1 MKRTLLLIL
10 SVLLLQ
16 CICLAQEPDEEF
28 RKFANAKIPAS
39 MQNFDFFE
47 TYGTFSLR
55 QLDTKSEVISPFSF
69 KVSFYRNYKEVD
81 SLSLIFFSETEEAI
95 NSAQVKTMVIRF
107 KSATGCANYLKLLGA
122 PVSVNQWNFNMKG
135 EQACKG
141 VRIIKQ
147 GNKTVL
153 VQTFSECGG

>member
-1 MKRTLLLIL
+1 MKRT
-10 SVLLLQ
+10 VLLLLSAFFLYS
-16 CICLAQEPDEEF
+16 ICLAQEPDEDF
-28 RKFANAKIPAS
+28 RKFANAKIPVS

-55 QLDTKSEVISPFSF
+55 QLDTQSEVISPFSF
-69 KVSFYRNYKEVD
+69 KVSFYRNYKEID
-81 SLSLIFFSETEEAI
+81 SLSLIFYSETEEAI

-122 PVSVNQWNFNMKG
+122 PVSGNQWDFTMKG
-135 EQACKG
+135 EPACKG

-147 GNKTVL
+147 DNKSVL
-153 VQTFSECGG
+153 VQTYSECGG